1 MNDNMEK
8 SQQNTAVAVLMAI
21 IGFLAGLVAG
31 MLLSP
36 VRGGISLNGFNVS
49 LGSHNGNTNVKKS
62 DCDCDCDCDS
72 DCDCGCDCE

>member
-8 SQQNTAVAVLMAI
+8 STQCDVVAILMVI
-21 IGFLAGLVAG
+21 LGFLAGIVAG

-49 LGSHNGNTNVKKS
+49 LGSHNGNTCTKDS
-62 DCDCDCDCDS
+62 ECDCDCE
-72 DCDCGCDCE
+72 CECECE

>member
-1 MNDNMEK
+1 MNEPMGK
-8 SQQNTAVAVLMAI
+8 SQQYTAVAVLMAV

-49 LGSHNGNTNVKKS
+49 LGSHNGNTNVGKS
-62 DCDCDCDCDS
+62 ECNCDCDCDCEEDAVKF
-72 DCDCGCDCE
+72 

>member
-8 SQQNTAVAVLMAI
+8 STQCDAAAILMVI
-21 IGFLAGLVAG
+21 LGFLAGIVAG

-49 LGSHNGNTNVKKS
+49 LGSHNGNTCTK
-62 DCDCDCDCDS
+62 DS
-72 DCDCGCDCE
+72 ECDCECECECE

>member
-8 SQQNTAVAVLMAI
+8 TQQNIVVAVLIAI
-21 IGFLAGLVAG
+21 ISFLAGIVAG

-49 LGSHNGNTNVKKS
+49 LGSHNGNTCTKDS
-62 DCDCDCDCDS
+62 ECDCDCDCE
-72 DCDCGCDCE
+72 CECECE

>member
-8 SQQNTAVAVLMAI
+8 STQCDAAAILMVI
-21 IGFLAGLVAG
+21 LGFLAGIVAG

-49 LGSHNGNTNVKKS
+49 LGSHNGNTCTKDS
-62 DCDCDCDCDS
+62 ECDCDCE
-72 DCDCGCDCE
+72 CECECE

>member
-1 MNDNMEK
+1 MNDNIENT
-8 SQQNTAVAVLMAI
+8 QQCTTVAVLMAI
-21 IGFLAGLVAG
+21 LGFLAGIVTG

-62 DCDCDCDCDS
+62 DCDCDCNC
-72 DCDCGCDCE
+72 DCDCE